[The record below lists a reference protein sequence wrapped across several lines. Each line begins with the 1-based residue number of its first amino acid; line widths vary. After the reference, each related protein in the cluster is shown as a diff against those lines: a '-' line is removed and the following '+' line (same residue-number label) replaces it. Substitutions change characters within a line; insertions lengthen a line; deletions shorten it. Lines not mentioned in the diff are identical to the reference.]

1 MAKNSKYSVVTFFD
15 CGTIEDWQ
23 SFPKIRISAEV
34 AVENGKIVQVNT
46 KAIKT
51 AIEEAVKE
59 NVLLEVKNGQDTAQ
73 S

>member
-1 MAKNSKYSVVTFFD
+1 MAKNSKYSVATFFD
-15 CGTIEDWQ
+15 CDTIEDWQ

-34 AVENGKIVQVNT
+34 AVEKGKIMQINT

-59 NVLLEVKNGQDTAQ
+59 NVLLEEKNGQDTAQ